1 MKPQRIQLSRAKGFN
16 LQITSNLLNGLDA
29 VNVARP
35 GPWGNPFVVGKDGTR
50 AECLHSYLLMLGGY
64 ISLNSRASM
73 GAQLAARDYIKENRE
88 SLRGKNLAC
97 WCPAGDACHAD
108 LLMEVANKPICEPV
122 PA

>member
-16 LQITSNLLNGLDA
+16 LQVASNLRNGLDA
-29 VNVARP
+29 VNVSRP

-50 AECLHSYLLMLGGY
+50 PPCLHSYRLMLGGY
-64 ISLNSRASM
+64 ISLNARASM
-73 GAQLAARDYIKENRE
+73 GAQLAARDYIKANRE

-97 WCPAGDACHAD
+97 WCPVGVACHAD

-122 PA
+122 PT